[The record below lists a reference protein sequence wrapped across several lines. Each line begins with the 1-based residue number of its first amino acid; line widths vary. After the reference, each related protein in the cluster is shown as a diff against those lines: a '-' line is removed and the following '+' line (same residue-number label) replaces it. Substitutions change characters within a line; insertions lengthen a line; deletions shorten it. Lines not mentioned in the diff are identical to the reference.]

1 MGGASVLA
9 FISATLTVDYPPT
22 WVRAYCSVLTAVL
35 WVVGLNLSMLGNAW
49 SPVDIADRM

>member
-1 MGGASVLA
+1 MSRASVLA
-9 FISATLTVDYPPT
+9 SISATLTVDYPPM
-22 WVRAYCSVLTAVL
+22 WIRASCSVLTAVL

>member
-35 WVVGLNLSMLGNAW
+35 CVVGLNLSMLGNAW